1 MDHTLPLISTLA
13 LAFGLALVFGYFAER
28 LRFPALVGY
37 LFAGVLCSAH
47 TPGPVADMELAS
59 QLSELGV
66 ILLMFGVG
74 LHFSIQDLLKVRHI
88 AIPGAVL
95 QMTIA
100 TVLGLFFAW
109 LMLYAGRT
117 WVFTL
122 LDDYASLIP
131 AGAQAYVS
139 GEMLFA
145 PAVFLCA
152 LLVCVVLNL
161 LSALVPA
168 WLSLRKPIVY
178 SLYERR

>member
-1 MDHTLPLISTLA
+1 
-13 LAFGLALVFGYFAER
+13 
-28 LRFPALVGY
+28 
-37 LFAGVLCSAH
+37 
-47 TPGPVADMELAS
+47 
-59 QLSELGV
+59 
-66 ILLMFGVG
+66 
-74 LHFSIQDLLKVRHI
+74 
-88 AIPGAVL
+88 
-95 QMTIA
+95 
-100 TVLGLFFAW
+100 
-109 LMLYAGRT
+109 MLYAGRT

-122 LDDYASLIP
+122 LDHYAFPIP

-168 WLSLRKPIVY
+168 WMSLRKPIVY